1 MEWLILIS
9 LAATLGL
16 LYGYF
21 SQDRRTLKAGQSA
34 PDFTLPDQHGDMRSL
49 NDFRGKW
56 LTLYFYPKDDTPG
69 CTKQACSFRDELQEI
84 TDLGAV
90 VIGISVDNTG
100 SHADFAGKYRLEFP
114 LLADTAAEVAARY
127 HSLIRFGPVK
137 FARRNTF
144 LIDPEGKIA
153 RIYLSV
159 SPARNS
165 SDVIADLKQLQT
177 AKKSVATMHA
187 PIES

>member
-34 PDFTLPDQHGDMRSL
+34 PDFTLPDQHGGMRSL

-84 TDLGAV
+84 TDLGAA
-90 VIGISVDNTG
+90 VIGISADNTG
-100 SHADFAGKYRLEFP
+100 SHADFAGK
-114 LLADTAAEVAARY
+114 
-127 HSLIRFGPVK
+127 
-137 FARRNTF
+137 
-144 LIDPEGKIA
+144 
-153 RIYLSV
+153 
-159 SPARNS
+159 
-165 SDVIADLKQLQT
+165 
-177 AKKSVATMHA
+177 
-187 PIES
+187 